1 MKITFP
7 NFLSILRILLIIP
20 ILILLFF
27 KLYFI
32 AFLLFIFAS
41 ITDFLDGYFARKF
54 NNQTHLGAF
63 LDLLADKLLVSS
75 LLIWF
80 VFLSSSL
87 IIFVSSLV
95 IILRE
100 ITISSLR
107 LFFFSNSNNTN
118 FGVDYFG
125 KLKTFFQMTSVSLLI
140 ILPESNILFFIP
152 KYLLLISAIF
162 SIVSLINYVFKWQK
176 KNSIIF

>member
-1 MKITFP
+1 MKIKFP
-7 NFLSILRILLIIP
+7 NVLSILRILLIIP

-27 KLYFI
+27 EFNFT
-32 AFLLFIFAS
+32 AFLLFIIAS

-54 NNQTHLGAF
+54 NNQTQLGAF
-63 LDLLADKLLVSS
+63 LDLLADKLLISS

-100 ITISSLR
+100 IIISSLR
-107 LFFFSNSNNTN
+107 LFFLSNSKNTN

-125 KLKTFFQMTSVSLLI
+125 KLKTFIQMTAVSLLI
-140 ILPESNILFFIP
+140 IFPESNILFL
-152 KYLLLISAIF
+152 YLNIF
-162 SIVSLINYVFKWQK
+162 SLFLQFSLL
-176 KNSIIF
+176 SL

>member
-7 NFLSILRILLIIP
+7 NFLSFLRILLIIP
-20 ILILLFF
+20 ILILLYFE
-27 KLYFI
+27 LNFI
-32 AFLLFIFAS
+32 ALLLFIIAS
-41 ITDFLDGYFARKF
+41 ITDFFDGYFARKF
-54 NNQTHLGAF
+54 NNQTQFGAF
-63 LDLLADKLLVSS
+63 LDLLADKLLISS

-80 VFLSSSL
+80 VFLSSSY
-87 IIFVSSLV
+87 IIFISSLA

-100 ITISSLR
+100 ITISALR
-107 LFFFSNSNNTN
+107 VFFSNSSNTN

-140 ILPESNILFFIP
+140 IFPESNILFFVP

-162 SIVSLINYVFKWQK
+162 SVLSLTNYVLKWQ
-176 KNSIIF
+176 